1 MVMAGAVASGWDPEV
16 LRHMLGI
23 AEVLAGQILCPEDL
37 GEQVH
42 RYSCCCLWTA
52 FTRQEK

>member
-1 MVMAGAVASGWDPEV
+1 MVMAGALASSRDPEV

-42 RYSCCCLWTA
+42 RCSCCCLWTA